1 MPGCTRCIMPSLFTQ
16 EYNTKGM
23 PMTSIKVKF
32 RPSTVD
38 GKEGGLYFQ
47 IIHNRV
53 VRQLNTDY
61 KVLAEEWDAESES
74 VIVNGNRSN
83 LLLGIQERLA
93 WDMARLE
100 KVVRSLET
108 ERRRF
113 TADDVITMFHKL
125 TKESSL
131 FTFMH
136 GVIAQLKQLGKIRT
150 SETYTATLNSF
161 MAFRDEQDVPLD
173 GINSDMMLMYEA
185 YLKAREV
192 RMNTISFYMR
202 NLRAVYNRAV
212 EKGLTQQNNPF
223 RHVYTGVDKT
233 VKRAIPIK
241 VIKALKELDLSMKP
255 SLDFARDMFMFSFYT
270 RGMSFVDMAYLRKTD
285 IKNGILTYRRRKTG
299 QELSIKWEKCMAEI
313 IAKYPE
319 NKTDYLLPI
328 IKEEG
333 NGRNSVSHQA
343 CLNGRVVTDE
353 GKANERRQYDNTL
366 HLVNYRLKELST
378 MLKLQRPL
386 TMYVARHSWA
396 SAAKAK
402 NVPLSVISEGMGHDS
417 EATTQI
423 YLASLETSVVD
434 KANKMI
440 LGLL

>member
-1 MPGCTRCIMPSLFTQ
+1 
-16 EYNTKGM
+16 
-23 PMTSIKVKF
+23 MTSIKVKF

-53 VRQLNTDY
+53 VRQLITDY
-61 KVLAEEWDAESES
+61 KVFAEEWDAESES

-113 TADDVITMFHKL
+113 TADDMITMFHKL

-136 GVIAQLKQLGKIRT
+136 GVIAQQKQLGKVRT
-150 SETYTATLNSF
+150 SETYTATLKSF

-173 GINSDMMLMYEA
+173 GITSDMMLMYEA

-212 EKGLTQQNNPF
+212 EKGLTAQNYPF

-241 VIKALKELDLSMKP
+241 AIKALKELDLSKKP

-285 IKNGILTYRRRKTG
+285 LQNGILTYRRRKTS
-299 QELSIKWEKCMAEI
+299 QELTIKWEKCMAEI

-319 NKTDYLLPI
+319 NKTDFLLPI
-328 IKEEG
+328 IKEKG
-333 NGRNSVSHQA
+333 KGRNSESHQA

-353 GKANERRQYDNTL
+353 GEANERRQYDNAL

>member
-1 MPGCTRCIMPSLFTQ
+1 
-16 EYNTKGM
+16 
-23 PMTSIKVKF
+23 MTSIKIKF
-32 RPSTVD
+32 RPSSVE
-38 GKEGGLYFQ
+38 GKEGSIYFQ

-53 VRQLNTDY
+53 VRQLNTAY
-61 KVLAEEWDAESES
+61 RIFASEWDEEAET
-74 VIVNGNRSN
+74 IIANGDRINIIN
-83 LLLGIQERLA
+83 AIKERMA
-93 WDMARLE
+93 WDIARLE
-100 KVVRSLET
+100 KAVAQLET
-108 ERRRF
+108 KRGRYS
-113 TADDVITMFHKL
+113 ADEVITVYHKL
-125 TKESSL
+125 TNEVSL
-131 FTFMH
+131 FSFWH
-136 GVIAQLKQLGKIRT
+136 NVIAQLKQLGKVRT
-150 SETYTATLNSF
+150 AETYTATLKSF
-161 MAFRDEQDVPLD
+161 MKFLDNQDIPLD
-173 GINSDMMLMYEA
+173 GITSDMMLLYEA
-185 YLKAREV
+185 YLKARGV

-202 NLRAVYNRAV
+202 IFRAVYNRAV
-212 EKGLTQQNNPF
+212 EKGLTIQNNPF

-241 VIKALKELDLSMKP
+241 AIKALKELDLSMNQA
-255 SLDFARDMFMFSFYT
+255 LDFARDMFMFSFYT
-270 RGMSFVDMAYLRKTD
+270 RGMSFVDMAYLKKSD

-319 NKTDYLLPI
+319 NKTDFLLPI

-333 NGRNSVSHQA
+333 N
-343 CLNGRVVTDE
+343 
-353 GKANERRQYDNTL
+353 ERRQYDNAL

>member
-1 MPGCTRCIMPSLFTQ
+1 M
-16 EYNTKGM
+16 
-23 PMTSIKVKF
+23 
-32 RPSTVD
+32 VD

-61 KVLAEEWDAESES
+61 KVFAEEWDAESES
-74 VIVNGNRSN
+74 VVVNGNRSN

-93 WDMARLE
+93 WDVARLE

-136 GVIAQLKQLGKIRT
+136 GVIAQLKQLGKVRT
-150 SETYTATLNSF
+150 SETYTATLKSF

-173 GINSDMMLMYEA
+173 GISSDMMLMYEA
-185 YLKAREV
+185 HLKARGV

-212 EKGLTQQNNPF
+212 EKGLTQPNNPF

-241 VIKALKELDLSMKP
+241 AIKALKELDLSMKP
-255 SLDFARDMFMFSFYT
+255 SLDFARDMFLFSFYT
-270 RGMSFVDMAYLRKTD
+270 RGMSFVDIAYLKKTD
-285 IKNGILTYRRRKTG
+285 LQNGILTYRRRKTG

-396 SAAKAK
+396 SAAKSK
-402 NVPLSVISEGMGHDS
+402 NVPLSVISEGTGHDS

>member
-1 MPGCTRCIMPSLFTQ
+1 
-16 EYNTKGM
+16 
-23 PMTSIKVKF
+23 MTSIKVKF

-47 IIHNRV
+47 IIHNRI

-61 KVLAEEWDAESES
+61 KVFAEEWDAESES
-74 VIVNGNRSN
+74 VVVNGSRSN

-93 WDMARLE
+93 WDVARLE

-136 GVIAQLKQLGKIRT
+136 GVIAQLKQLGKVRT
-150 SETYTATLNSF
+150 SETYTATLKSF

-173 GINSDMMLMYEA
+173 GISSDMMLMYEA
-185 YLKAREV
+185 HLKARGV

-212 EKGLTQQNNPF
+212 EKGLTQPNNPF

-241 VIKALKELDLSMKP
+241 AIKALKELDLSMKP
-255 SLDFARDMFMFSFYT
+255 SLDFARDMFLFSFYT
-270 RGMSFVDMAYLRKTD
+270 RGMSFVDIAYLKKTD
-285 IKNGILTYRRRKTG
+285 LQNGILTYRRRKTG

-396 SAAKAK
+396 SAAKSK

>member
-1 MPGCTRCIMPSLFTQ
+1 M
-16 EYNTKGM
+16 
-23 PMTSIKVKF
+23 
-32 RPSTVD
+32 VD

-61 KVLAEEWDAESES
+61 KAFAEEWDAESES
-74 VIVNGNRSN
+74 VVVNGNRSN

-93 WDMARLE
+93 WDVARLE

-136 GVIAQLKQLGKIRT
+136 GVIAQLKQLGKVRT
-150 SETYTATLNSF
+150 SETYTATLKSF

-173 GINSDMMLMYEA
+173 GISSDMMLMYEA
-185 YLKAREV
+185 HLKARGV

-212 EKGLTQQNNPF
+212 EKGLTQPNNPF

-241 VIKALKELDLSMKP
+241 AIKALKELDLSMKP
-255 SLDFARDMFMFSFYT
+255 SLDFARDMFLFSFYT
-270 RGMSFVDMAYLRKTD
+270 RGMSFVDIAYLKKTD
-285 IKNGILTYRRRKTG
+285 LQNGILTYRRRKTG

-319 NKTDYLLPI
+319 TKTDYLLPI

-396 SAAKAK
+396 SAAKSK

>member
-1 MPGCTRCIMPSLFTQ
+1 M
-16 EYNTKGM
+16 
-23 PMTSIKVKF
+23 MTSIKIKF
-32 RPSTVD
+32 RPSTVE
-38 GKEGGLYFQ
+38 GKEGGIYFQ

-61 KVLAEEWDAESES
+61 KVFASEWDAQTESIAVCGS
-74 VIVNGNRSN
+74 RVN
-83 LLLGIQERLA
+83 LLLGIQERLS
-93 WDMARLE
+93 WDVARLE
-100 KVVRSLET
+100 KVIRLLET
-108 ERRRF
+108 GHRRF
-113 TADDVITMFHKL
+113 TADDVISLFHKQ
-125 TKESSL
+125 TKDSSL
-131 FTFMH
+131 LNFMH

-161 MAFRDEQDVPLD
+161 MAFREELDVPLD
-173 GINSDMMLMYEA
+173 GITSDMMIMYEA
-185 YLKAREV
+185 YLKTRGV

-212 EKGLTQQNNPF
+212 EKGLTPQQYPF

-233 VKRAIPIK
+233 VKRAIQIK
-241 VIKALKELDLSMKP
+241 AIKALKELDLSMKP

-270 RGMSFVDMAYLRKTD
+270 RGMSFIDMAYLKKSD
-285 IKNGILTYRRRKTG
+285 LQNGILTYRRRKTG
-299 QELSIKWEKCMAEI
+299 QELTIKWEKCMAEI

-319 NKTDYLLPI
+319 NKTDFLLPI
-328 IKEEG
+328 IKVLG
-333 NGRNSVSHQA
+333 
-343 CLNGRVVTDE
+343 
-353 GKANERRQYDNTL
+353 NERRQYDNAL

-417 EATTQI
+417 EMTTQI
-423 YLASLETSVVD
+423 YLSSLETSVVD

>member
-1 MPGCTRCIMPSLFTQ
+1 
-16 EYNTKGM
+16 
-23 PMTSIKVKF
+23 MTSIKIKF
-32 RPSTVD
+32 RPSTVE
-38 GKEGGLYFQ
+38 GKEGGIYFQ
-47 IIHNRV
+47 IIHNRI

-61 KVLAEEWDAESES
+61 KIFACEWDEKTETIIANGDRAN
-74 VIVNGNRSN
+74 IVNA
-83 LLLGIQERLA
+83 IKERLT
-93 WDMARLE
+93 WDVARLE
-100 KVVRSLET
+100 KVVAQLEIKRCRYST
-108 ERRRF
+108 DE
-113 TADDVITMFHKL
+113 VITVYHKL
-125 TKESSL
+125 TKEVSL
-131 FTFMH
+131 FSFWH
-136 GVIAQLKQLGKIRT
+136 NVIVQLKQLGTVRT
-150 SETYTATLNSF
+150 AETYTATLKSF
-161 MAFRDEQDVPLD
+161 MKFLDNQDIPLD
-173 GINSDMMLMYEA
+173 GITSDMMLMYEA
-185 YLKAREV
+185 YLKTRGV

-212 EKGLTQQNNPF
+212 EKGLTPQQYPF

-241 VIKALKELDLSMKP
+241 DIKALKDMDLSMNP
-255 SLDFARDMFMFSFYT
+255 TLDFTRDMFMFSFYT
-270 RGMSFVDMAYLRKTD
+270 RGMSFVDMAYLKKTD
-285 IKNGILTYRRRKTG
+285 IKNGILTYRRRKTS

-319 NKTDYLLPI
+319 NKTSFLLPI
-328 IKEEG
+328 IKEQG
-333 NGRNSVSHQA
+333 
-343 CLNGRVVTDE
+343 
-353 GKANERRQYDNTL
+353 NERRQYDNTL
-366 HLVNYRLKELST
+366 HLINNRLKKLSD

-386 TMYVARHSWA
+386 SMYVARHSWA

>member
-1 MPGCTRCIMPSLFTQ
+1 
-16 EYNTKGM
+16 
-23 PMTSIKVKF
+23 MTSIKIKY
-32 RPSTVD
+32 RPSSVE
-38 GKEGGLYFQ
+38 GKEGCIYFQ

-61 KVLAEEWDAESES
+61 RIFASEWNEDTETIIDNGDRTN
-74 VIVNGNRSN
+74 IVNA
-83 LLLGIQERLA
+83 IKERLA
-93 WDMARLE
+93 WDAARLD
-100 KVVRSLET
+100 KVVAQLDA
-108 ERRRF
+108 ERRKYS
-113 TADDVITMFHKL
+113 ADDVITAFHRL
-125 TKESSL
+125 TKEVSL
-131 FTFMH
+131 FSFWH
-136 GVIAQLKQLGKIRT
+136 NVIAQLKQLGKVRT
-150 SETYTATLNSF
+150 AETYTATLKSF
-161 MAFRDEQDVPLD
+161 MKFQSNQDVPLD
-173 GINSDMMLMYEA
+173 GITSDMMLLYEA
-185 YLKAREV
+185 HLKARGV

-202 NLRAVYNRAV
+202 IFRAVYNRAV
-212 EKGLTQQNNPF
+212 EKGLTAQNNPF

-233 VKRAIPIK
+233 VKRAISIK
-241 VIKALKELDLSMKP
+241 AIKALKELDLAMNSA
-255 SLDFARDMFMFSFYT
+255 LDFARDMFLFSFYT
-270 RGMSFVDMAYLRKTD
+270 RGMSFVDMAYLKKTD
-285 IKNGILTYRRRKTG
+285 LQNGILIYRRRKTG

-319 NKTDYLLPI
+319 NKTNFLLPI
-328 IKEEG
+328 IKEQG
-333 NGRNSVSHQA
+333 
-343 CLNGRVVTDE
+343 
-353 GKANERRQYDNTL
+353 NERRQYDNAL
-366 HLVNYRLKELST
+366 HLANYRLKELST

>member
-1 MPGCTRCIMPSLFTQ
+1 
-16 EYNTKGM
+16 M
-23 PMTSIKVKF
+23 PMTSIKIKF
-32 RPSTVD
+32 RPSAVN
-38 GKEGGLYFQ
+38 GKEGSLYFQ

-61 KVLAEEWDAESES
+61 KVFASEWDAQTESIA
-74 VIVNGNRSN
+74 VIGSRTN
-83 LLLGIQERLA
+83 LLLGIQERLS
-93 WDMARLE
+93 WDVARLE
-100 KVVRSLET
+100 KVVRLLET
-108 ERRRF
+108 EHRRF
-113 TADDVITMFHKL
+113 TADDVITMFHKQ
-125 TKESSL
+125 TKDSSL
-131 FTFMH
+131 LNFMH

-150 SETYTATLNSF
+150 SETYTATLKSF

-173 GINSDMMLMYEA
+173 GVTSDMMLMYEA
-185 YLKAREV
+185 YLKARGV

-202 NLRAVYNRAV
+202 ILRAVYNRAV
-212 EKGLTQQNNPF
+212 EKGLTTQNNPF

-241 VIKALKELDLSMKP
+241 AIKALKELDLSMNP
-255 SLDFARDMFMFSFYT
+255 TLDFARDMFLFSFYT
-270 RGMSFVDMAYLRKTD
+270 KGMSFIDMAYLKKTD
-285 IKNGILTYRRRKTG
+285 LQNAILTYRRRKTG

-313 IAKYPE
+313 VAKYPE
-319 NKTDYLLPI
+319 NKTDFLLPI
-328 IKEEG
+328 IKE
-333 NGRNSVSHQA
+333 S
-343 CLNGRVVTDE
+343 D
-353 GKANERRQYDNTL
+353 NERKQYDNAL

>member
-1 MPGCTRCIMPSLFTQ
+1 
-16 EYNTKGM
+16 
-23 PMTSIKVKF
+23 MTSIKVKF
-32 RPSTVD
+32 RPSTVE
-38 GKEGGLYFQ
+38 GKEGGIYFQ

-61 KVLAEEWDAESES
+61 KIFATEWDAEAES
-74 VIVNGNRSN
+74 VIINGKRSN
-83 LLLGIQERLA
+83 ILLGVRERLE
-93 WDMARLE
+93 WDIARLE
-100 KVVRSLET
+100 KVIRLLET
-108 ERRRF
+108 ERRRY
-113 TADDVITMFHKL
+113 TADDVITVFHKM
-125 TKESSL
+125 TKEASL

-150 SETYTATLNSF
+150 SETYTATLKSF
-161 MAFRDEQDVPLD
+161 MAFREDQDVPLD
-173 GINSDMMLMYEA
+173 GITSDLMLLYEA
-185 YLKAREV
+185 YLKARGV
-192 RMNTISFYMR
+192 RMNTTSFYMR

-212 EKGLTQQNNPF
+212 EKGLTPQNNPF

-241 VIKALKELDLSMKP
+241 AIKALKELDLSMKP

-285 IKNGILTYRRRKTG
+285 LQNGILTYRRRKTG
-299 QELSIKWEKCMAEI
+299 QELTIKWEKCMAEI
-313 IAKYPE
+313 VVKYPE
-319 NKTDYLLPI
+319 NQTDFLLPI

-333 NGRNSVSHQA
+333 N
-343 CLNGRVVTDE
+343 
-353 GKANERRQYDNTL
+353 ERRQYDNAL

>member
-1 MPGCTRCIMPSLFTQ
+1 
-16 EYNTKGM
+16 
-23 PMTSIKVKF
+23 MTSIKVKF

-53 VRQLNTDY
+53 VRQQNTDY
-61 KVLAEEWDAESES
+61 KVFAEEWDAESES

-93 WDMARLE
+93 WDVARLE

-136 GVIAQLKQLGKIRT
+136 GVIAQLKQLGKVRT
-150 SETYTATLNSF
+150 SETYTATLKSF

-173 GINSDMMLMYEA
+173 GITSDMMLMYEA
-185 YLKAREV
+185 YLKSRDV

-212 EKGLTQQNNPF
+212 EKGLIAQQYPF

-241 VIKALKELDLSMKP
+241 AIKALKESDLSMKP

-270 RGMSFVDMAYLRKTD
+270 RGMSFVDMAYLKKTD
-285 IKNGILTYRRRKTG
+285 LQNGILTYRRRKTG
-299 QELSIKWEKCMAEI
+299 QELTIKRSVWLKSLPNTQKTRLI
-313 IAKYPE
+313 IYSLSSKSKAM
-319 NKTDYLLPI
+319 N
-328 IKEEG
+328 EG
-333 NGRNSVSHQA
+333 NM
-343 CLNGRVVTDE
+343 TMPF
-353 GKANERRQYDNTL
+353 TW
-366 HLVNYRLKELST
+366 ST
-378 MLKLQRPL
+378 I
-386 TMYVARHSWA
+386 V
-396 SAAKAK
+396 
-402 NVPLSVISEGMGHDS
+402 
-417 EATTQI
+417 
-423 YLASLETSVVD
+423 
-434 KANKMI
+434 
-440 LGLL
+440 

>member
-1 MPGCTRCIMPSLFTQ
+1 MS
-16 EYNTKGM
+16 
-23 PMTSIKVKF
+23 MTSIMVKF
-32 RPSTVD
+32 RPSTVE
-38 GKEGGLYFQ
+38 GKEGSIYFQ
-47 IIHNRV
+47 IIHNRI

-61 KVLAEEWDAESES
+61 KIFATEWDAQSES
-74 VIVNGNRSN
+74 VMVTGNRSN
-83 LLLGIQERLA
+83 ILLSIRERLE
-93 WDMARLE
+93 WDIARLE
-100 KVVRSLET
+100 KVIRQLET
-108 ERRRF
+108 ERRRY
-113 TADDVITMFHKL
+113 TSDDVITAFHKM
-125 TKESSL
+125 TKEASL

-150 SETYTATLNSF
+150 SETYTATLKSF
-161 MAFRDEQDVPLD
+161 MTFREDQDVPLD
-173 GINSDMMLMYEA
+173 GITSDLMLLYEA
-185 YLKAREV
+185 YLKARGV

-202 NLRAVYNRAV
+202 ILRAVYNRAV
-212 EKGLTQQNNPF
+212 ERGLTEQKNPF

-233 VKRAIPIK
+233 AKRAIP
-241 VIKALKELDLSMKP
+241 VRAIKALKELDLSMKP

-270 RGMSFVDMAYLRKTD
+270 RGMSFVDMAYLRKSD
-285 IKNGILTYRRRKTG
+285 LQNGILTYRRRKTG
-299 QELSIKWEKCMAEI
+299 QELAIKWEKCMAEI
-313 IAKYPE
+313 VTKYPD
-319 NKTDYLLPI
+319 NQTNYLLPI
-328 IKEEG
+328 IKEKE
-333 NGRNSVSHQA
+333 
-343 CLNGRVVTDE
+343 
-353 GKANERRQYDNTL
+353 NERKQYDNAL
-366 HLVNYRLKELST
+366 HLVNYRLKDLSK

>member
-1 MPGCTRCIMPSLFTQ
+1 
-16 EYNTKGM
+16 
-23 PMTSIKVKF
+23 MTSIMVKF

-47 IIHNRV
+47 IIHNRI

-61 KVLAEEWDAESES
+61 KAFAEEWDAESES
-74 VIVNGNRSN
+74 VVVNGNRSN

-93 WDMARLE
+93 WDVARLE

-136 GVIAQLKQLGKIRT
+136 GVIAQLKQLGKVRT
-150 SETYTATLNSF
+150 SETYTATLKSF

-173 GINSDMMLMYEA
+173 GISSDMMLMYEA
-185 YLKAREV
+185 HLKARGV

-212 EKGLTQQNNPF
+212 EKGLTQPNNPF

-241 VIKALKELDLSMKP
+241 AIKALKELDLSMKP
-255 SLDFARDMFMFSFYT
+255 SLDFARDMFLFSFYT
-270 RGMSFVDMAYLRKTD
+270 RGMSFVDIAYLKKTD
-285 IKNGILTYRRRKTG
+285 LQNGILTYRRRKTG

-396 SAAKAK
+396 SAAKSK

>member
-1 MPGCTRCIMPSLFTQ
+1 M
-16 EYNTKGM
+16 
-23 PMTSIKVKF
+23 
-32 RPSTVD
+32 D
-38 GKEGGLYFQ
+38 GKDGGLYFQ

-61 KVLAEEWDAESES
+61 KVFAEEWDAESES

-93 WDMARLE
+93 WDVARLE

-136 GVIAQLKQLGKIRT
+136 GVIAQLKQLGKVRT
-150 SETYTATLNSF
+150 SETYTATLKSF

-173 GINSDMMLMYEA
+173 GISSDMMLMYEA
-185 YLKAREV
+185 YLKTRDV
-192 RMNTISFYMR
+192 CMNTISFYMR

-212 EKGLTQQNNPF
+212 EKGLTAQNYPF

-241 VIKALKELDLSMKP
+241 AIKALKELDLSMKP
-255 SLDFARDMFMFSFYT
+255 TLDFARDMFMFSFYT

-285 IKNGILTYRRRKTG
+285 LQNGILTYRRRKTG
-299 QELSIKWEKCMAEI
+299 QELTIKWEKCMAEI

-319 NKTDYLLPI
+319 NKTDFLLPI
-328 IKEEG
+328 IKEQG
-333 NGRNSVSHQA
+333 NGRNSESHQA

-353 GKANERRQYDNTL
+353 GEANERRQYDNAL

>member
-1 MPGCTRCIMPSLFTQ
+1 
-16 EYNTKGM
+16 
-23 PMTSIKVKF
+23 MTSIKVKF

-47 IIHNRV
+47 IIHNRI

-61 KVLAEEWDAESES
+61 KVFAEEWDAESES
-74 VIVNGNRSN
+74 VVVNGSLSN

-93 WDMARLE
+93 WDVARLE

-136 GVIAQLKQLGKIRT
+136 GVIAQLKQLGK
-150 SETYTATLNSF
+150 ETYTATLKSF

-173 GINSDMMLMYEA
+173 GISSDMMLMYEA
-185 YLKAREV
+185 HLKARGV

-212 EKGLTQQNNPF
+212 EKGLTQPNNPF

-241 VIKALKELDLSMKP
+241 AIKALKELDLSMKP
-255 SLDFARDMFMFSFYT
+255 SLDFARDMFLFSFYT
-270 RGMSFVDMAYLRKTD
+270 RGMSFVDIAYLKKTD
-285 IKNGILTYRRRKTG
+285 LQNGILTYRRRKTG

-386 TMYVARHSWA
+386 TMYVACHKWEYY
-396 SAAKAK
+396 K
-402 NVPLSVISEGMGHDS
+402 NSTVYI
-417 EATTQI
+417 
-423 YLASLETSVVD
+423 
-434 KANKMI
+434 
-440 LGLL
+440 

>member
-1 MPGCTRCIMPSLFTQ
+1 M
-16 EYNTKGM
+16 
-23 PMTSIKVKF
+23 
-32 RPSTVD
+32 VD

-61 KVLAEEWDAESES
+61 KAFAEEWDAESES
-74 VIVNGNRSN
+74 VVVNGNRSN

-93 WDMARLE
+93 WDVARLE

-136 GVIAQLKQLGKIRT
+136 GVIAQLKQLGKVRT
-150 SETYTATLNSF
+150 SETYTATLKSF

-173 GINSDMMLMYEA
+173 GISSDMMLMYEA
-185 YLKAREV
+185 HLKARGV

-212 EKGLTQQNNPF
+212 EKGLTAQNYPF

-241 VIKALKELDLSMKP
+241 AIKALKELDLSMKP
-255 SLDFARDMFMFSFYT
+255 SLDFARDMFLFSFYT
-270 RGMSFVDMAYLRKTD
+270 RGMSFVDIAYLKKTD
-285 IKNGILTYRRRKTG
+285 LQNGILTYRRRKTG

-319 NKTDYLLPI
+319 NKTYYLLPI

-396 SAAKAK
+396 SAAKSK

>member
-1 MPGCTRCIMPSLFTQ
+1 
-16 EYNTKGM
+16 
-23 PMTSIKVKF
+23 MTSIKVKF

-61 KVLAEEWDAESES
+61 KVFAEEWDAESES
-74 VIVNGNRSN
+74 VIVHGNRSN

-93 WDMARLE
+93 WDVARLE

-113 TADDVITMFHKL
+113 TADDIITMFHKL

-136 GVIAQLKQLGKIRT
+136 GVIAQLKQLGKVRT

-161 MAFRDEQDVPLD
+161 MAFREEQDVPID
-173 GINSDMMLMYEA
+173 GISSDLMLMYEA
-185 YLKAREV
+185 YLKARGV

-212 EKGLTQQNNPF
+212 EKGLTSQNNPF

-241 VIKALKELDLSMKP
+241 DIKALKELDLSIKP
-255 SLDFARDMFMFSFYT
+255 SLDFARDMFLFSFYT
-270 RGMSFVDMAYLRKTD
+270 RGMSFVDMAYLKKTD
-285 IKNGILTYRRRKTG
+285 LQNGILTYRRRKTG
-299 QELSIKWEKCMAEI
+299 QELTIKWEKCMAEI
-313 IAKYPE
+313 VAKYPE
-319 NKTDYLLPI
+319 NQTVFLLPI
-328 IKEEG
+328 IKEKG
-333 NGRNSVSHQA
+333 NGRNSESHQA

-353 GKANERRQYDNTL
+353 GEANERRQYDNAQ

-396 SAAKAK
+396 SVAKAK